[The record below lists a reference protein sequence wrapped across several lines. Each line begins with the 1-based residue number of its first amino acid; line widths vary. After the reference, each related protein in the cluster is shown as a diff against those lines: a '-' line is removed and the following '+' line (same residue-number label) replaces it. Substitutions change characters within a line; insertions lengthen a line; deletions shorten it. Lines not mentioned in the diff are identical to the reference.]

1 MGRLRMSERPI
12 KVIFMK
18 RVRWSA
24 DDTFFRAFGLCSLVV
39 FSIAGCGGTAM
50 PDPKV
55 EQQQQAE
62 ADAVM
67 KKLYGGAADSKPSA
81 GPEGQ

>member
-1 MGRLRMSERPI
+1 MSERQI
-12 KVIFMK
+12 KVIIVK
-18 RVRWSA
+18 RVRLSA
-24 DDTFFRAFGLCSLVV
+24 DATFFRAFGLCSLVV

-67 KKLYGGAADSKPSA
+67 KKLYGGAADSKPPA
-81 GPEGQ
+81 GAEGQ

>member
-1 MGRLRMSERPI
+1 MNVQL

-24 DDTFFRAFGLCSLVV
+24 DGAFFHAFGLCSLVV
-39 FSIAGCGGTAM
+39 FSTAGCGGTAM

-67 KKLYGGAADSKPSA
+67 KKLYGGAADAKPAA

>member
-1 MGRLRMSERPI
+1 MGRSRMSERPI
-12 KVIFMK
+12 KVIFMT
-18 RVRWSA
+18 RVRWCA
-24 DDTFFRAFGLCSLVV
+24 DVAFFRAFGLYSLVV
-39 FSIAGCGGTAM
+39 FSTAGCGGTAM

-67 KKLYGGAADSKPSA
+67 KKLYGGAADSKPAA
-81 GPEGQ
+81 GAEGQ

>member
-1 MGRLRMSERPI
+1 MSERLI
-12 KVIFMK
+12 KVISMK
-18 RVRWSA
+18 RVRRSA
-24 DDTFFRAFGLCSLVV
+24 GVLYFRAFGLCSLVV

-67 KKLYGGAADSKPSA
+67 KKLYGGAADSKPAA

>member
-1 MGRLRMSERPI
+1 MGRSRMNERQV
-12 KVIFMK
+12 KVIIMK
-18 RVRWSA
+18 RVRVSA
-24 DDTFFRAFGLCSLVV
+24 NVSFFRTFGLCSLVV

-67 KKLYGGAADSKPSA
+67 KKLYGGAADSKPAA
-81 GPEGQ
+81 GAEGQ

>member
-1 MGRLRMSERPI
+1 MSERPI

-67 KKLYGGAADSKPSA
+67 KKLYGGAADSKPAA

>member
-1 MGRLRMSERPI
+1 MNRIRL
-12 KVIFMK
+12 
-18 RVRWSA
+18 SA
-24 DDTFFRAFGLCSLVV
+24 DTSFFRAFGLCSLVV
-39 FSIAGCGGTAM
+39 FSAAGCGGTAM

-67 KKLYGGAADSKPSA
+67 KKLYGGAADSKPAA
-81 GPEGQ
+81 GAEGQ